1 MTAGPLSVAPFYT
14 GWGVTNQ
21 RLVERIGAL
30 SPEQLEMKA
39 APDLW
44 PIWATAA
51 HLASARVYW
60 LCAIFREP
68 GAERTPFTDPT
79 GEGWEDDLTHPRQ
92 ASELVFALES
102 SWKIVHEV
110 LERWTPEMLQDE
122 FHREV
127 AGKTQ
132 IHTRQSVLFR
142 LLTHDA
148 EHSSEISQTLV
159 MHGLTGVDLW
169 TGRAPLHHGQP
180 IARGASDHP
189 VAD

>member
-1 MTAGPLSVAPFYT
+1 VTAGPLSVAPFYA

-30 SPEQLEMKA
+30 SREQLEMKA

-51 HLASARVYW
+51 HLSGARVYW
-60 LCAIFREP
+60 LCSVLKEP
-68 GAERTPFTDPT
+68 GAEHTPFVNP

-92 ASELVFALES
+92 TGELVVALES
-102 SWKIVHEV
+102 SWKIVHEC

-122 FHREV
+122 FHRERD
-127 AGKTQ
+127 GKIQ
-132 IHTRQSVLFR
+132 IHTRQSVLMR

-148 EHSSEISQTLV
+148 EHCSEISQTLA
-159 MHGLTGVDLW
+159 MHGVPGIDLW

-180 IARGASDHP
+180 IARAASDHR